1 MLKRGMLR
9 VLGAMSGTSLDGVDA
24 AVLVTDGV
32 DIESFGETAYRPY
45 TEGERAVLRAA
56 LGAWPGDARTDAAA
70 EVVETAHA
78 HLLSG
83 FDPVELVGFHGQTLA
98 HDPGGR
104 GTHQAGSGDV
114 LATVLGW
121 PVVWDFRSSDVKLGG
136 QGAPLVP
143 FYHHALARHIGAEG
157 PVAFL
162 NIGGVAN
169 VTWTD
174 PRIPAPQHACVAFDC
189 GPGNAA
195 MDDLMQTRFGQ
206 PHDKDGALA
215 ASGTPDAARLDTFA
229 RHPFF
234 RRIPPKSLDR
244 AAPVPDITGLPDTD
258 ALATLAAGVAT
269 GVSLAFEHFPEPP
282 ARLWVSGGGRHNQ
295 TLMRMI
301 AAGCDCPVSP
311 VEEAGLDGDMLEA
324 QAFAWLAVRV
334 ARGLPT
340 TCPRTTGVAAAVGG
354 GILSQP
360 QNQSSETIP

>member
-24 AVLVTDGV
+24 AVLITDGV
-32 DIESFGETAYRPY
+32 DIARFGETGYRRY
-45 TEGERAVLRAA
+45 TEAERAVLRAG
-56 LGAWPGDARTDAAA
+56 LGAWPGDPRAEAAA

-78 HLLSG
+78 QLLSR
-83 FDPVELVGFHGQTLA
+83 FDPVDLVGFHGQTLA
-98 HDPGGR
+98 HDPAGR
-104 GTHQAGSGDV
+104 GTHQAGSGEV

-121 PVVWDFRSSDVKLGG
+121 PVVWDFRTADVRLGG

-143 FYHHALARHIGAEG
+143 FFHHALARHIGAEG
-157 PVAFL
+157 PAAFL

-174 PRIPAPQHACVAFDC
+174 PRIPAPEHACLAFDC
-189 GPGNAA
+189 GPGNAT
-195 MDDLMQTRFGQ
+195 MDDLMQVRLGRSQDTG
-206 PHDKDGALA
+206 GILA
-215 ASGTPDAARLDTFA
+215 ASGTPCEARIDAFA

-244 AAPVPDITGLPDTD
+244 AALTPDIAGLSDAD

-282 ARLWVSGGGRHNQ
+282 ARLWVSGGGRHND

-301 AAGCDCPVSP
+301 AAGCDCPVAP

-334 ARGLPT
+334 VRGLPT
-340 TCPRTTGVAAAVGG
+340 TSPRTTGVAAPAGG

-360 QNQSSETIP
+360 PDKAR